1 MNSTT
6 TIIDTENE
14 INVEKT
20 LSFLHRDHVQSLEL
34 CSIIRMGIRR
44 KIDPKRIKNYA
55 DWYYINQLVPHFQI
69 EKEHIF
75 PNLGTENV
83 FVHKVLIQHRR
94 LAKHFIKKNE
104 VEKSLSRI
112 EDDLETLIRFEE
124 KNIFN
129 AIRNNFPSYQILL
142 NEEVLSH
149 EFNNKE
155 WDDIFWQ

>member
-1 MNSTT
+1 MNSHI
-6 TIIDTENE
+6 TIINEENK
-14 INVEKT
+14 INIEKT
-20 LSFLHRDHVQSLEL
+20 LSFLHCHHVQSLEL

-44 KIDPKRIKNYA
+44 NIDLNRIKNYA
-55 DWYYINQLVPHFQI
+55 DWYYTNKLIPHFQI
-69 EKEHIF
+69 EKEYIF
-75 PNLGTENV
+75 PNLGMENV

-129 AIRNNFPSYQILL
+129 AIRNIFPTYQILL
-142 NEEVLSH
+142 NNEVLSH
-149 EFNNKE
+149 EFYNQE